1 MVAQTRTPVRLWV
14 IPDASDL
21 PALVGATH
29 RALGPGPAVP
39 GRTAPSHGVH
49 PTGIYPPLAVP
60 PGPPDGSEDPNVDRR
75 FERRMWWLVLLVLL
89 LALLLTAVNFRP
101 GPAWAEMATNR
112 ALLSA
117 DDGLVYAQID
127 NKRVAVEEGERRY
140 VAEGTRIE
148 IPPRSVG
155 RLTFQGGA
163 AALLCGGA
171 DLQVGRLWT
180 GGSRERVPNGT
191 LVVDTGRVLADTTSV
206 SGAYRPLALVVS
218 RPLGDVT
225 NTGAA
230 WYSADPA
237 SVTVSTGRVAV
248 GGAQANATG
257 DPLSCGDGIAVEPPA
272 AGPSESPSEEVPSDL
287 PSEVTPSVVESVP
300 PTTETPVV
308 PTTTPDPDDQDEPD
322 DPPATTTRPPATTT
336 RPTTRPPSPSQTTT
350 RPPASTPPTQDPSSP
365 PTDTSSPPVIGRN

>member
-1 MVAQTRTPVRLWV
+1 
-14 IPDASDL
+14 
-21 PALVGATH
+21 
-29 RALGPGPAVP
+29 
-39 GRTAPSHGVH
+39 
-49 PTGIYPPLAVP
+49 VP

-127 NKRVAVEEGERRY
+127 NKRVAIEEGERRY

-191 LVVDTGRVLADTTSV
+191 LVVDAGRVLADTTSV

-336 RPTTRPPSPSQTTT
+336 PPTTRPPSPSQTTT
-350 RPPASTPPTQDPSSP
+350 RPPASTPPTQEPSSP
-365 PTDTSSPPVIGRN
+365 PTDASSPPVIGRN